1 MVRYGYLRETIV
13 LMAVVGAFMIG
24 CAGLLVVGC
33 SSGVRSEVSPEEH
46 GHAEATEGQ
55 ARSPKGSSEQ
65 ARCEG
70 TRTFRREGF
79 TEGKGGWFYRGTYT
93 TNDVPGCPNGGPL
106 SGTDGRKK
114 LYGGDVLHGGR
125 DADVLNGEEGDD
137 VLYGGNGDD
146 NRVSGDEGED
156 VIYGGD
162 GDDFLFA
169 NDRQRD
175 RVYCGEGRDKYLA
188 DKIDYVS
195 SACEKKSR
203 GVVT

>member
-1 MVRYGYLRETIV
+1 
-13 LMAVVGAFMIG
+13 
-24 CAGLLVVGC
+24 
-33 SSGVRSEVSPEEH
+33 
-46 GHAEATEGQ
+46 
-55 ARSPKGSSEQ
+55 
-65 ARCEG
+65 
-70 TRTFRREGF
+70 
-79 TEGKGGWFYRGTYT
+79 
-93 TNDVPGCPNGGPL
+93 
-106 SGTDGRKK
+106 
-114 LYGGDVLHGGR
+114 
-125 DADVLNGEEGDD
+125 
-137 VLYGGNGDD
+137 
-146 NRVSGDEGED
+146 VSGDEGED

>member
-1 MVRYGYLRETIV
+1 LRETIV

>member
-1 MVRYGYLRETIV
+1 
-13 LMAVVGAFMIG
+13 MALVGAFMIG

-79 TEGKGGWFYRGTYT
+79 TEGKGGWFYRGTHT

-106 SGTDGRKK
+106 SGTM
-114 LYGGDVLHGGR
+114 
-125 DADVLNGEEGDD
+125 
-137 VLYGGNGDD
+137 
-146 NRVSGDEGED
+146 DET
-156 VIYGGD
+156 
-162 GDDFLFA
+162 
-169 NDRQRD
+169 
-175 RVYCGEGRDKYLA
+175 
-188 DKIDYVS
+188 S
-195 SACEKKSR
+195 STAGTAR
-203 GVVT
+203 TR